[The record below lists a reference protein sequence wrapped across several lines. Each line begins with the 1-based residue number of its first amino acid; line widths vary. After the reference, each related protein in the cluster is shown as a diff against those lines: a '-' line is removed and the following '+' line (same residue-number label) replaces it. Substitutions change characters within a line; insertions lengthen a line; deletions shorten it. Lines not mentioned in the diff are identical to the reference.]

1 MLMDRAETVASV
13 RLTAGIGLICNLFL
27 SAAKFIAGFLST
39 SQALIADAVH
49 SLSDL
54 AGDLALIV
62 GVRFWSAPPDKSHP
76 YGHARIETIV
86 SAMMA
91 LSLLLVGAWI
101 AWNALSSQHDYG
113 GSVPSMGMPAMVV
126 SAISILLKETLFQW
140 TIHRARIM
148 RSSALETSAWH
159 HRSDALSSLPVF
171 AAIAVAFFFPEWRFV
186 DNAGALVVAVFII
199 CSAWKLLKPA
209 LFELSDTEMTDTSIV
224 RNLCLSIPG
233 ALDVHA
239 IRSRKTGPGFLLDM
253 HVLVNSETTV
263 LEGHRIAEEIRKQL
277 ISSELGIA
285 DAVIHIE
292 PYNETEQQEAL
303 AGLMQQKGN

>member
-1 MLMDRAETVASV
+1 MERAPFMNRAETVTAV
-13 RLTAGIGLICNLFL
+13 RHTAGAGLVCNLL
-27 SAAKFIAGFLST
+27 LAAAKFIAGFLSA

-62 GVRFWSAPPDKSHP
+62 GVRFWSAPPDRSHP

-86 SAMMA
+86 SAAMA
-91 LSLLLVGAWI
+91 LILLLVGVWI
-101 AWNALSSQHDYG
+101 GWNALSSQHDYG
-113 GSVPSMGMPAMVV
+113 GSAQSMGMPALIV
-126 SAISILLKETLFQW
+126 SAASILVKEALFQW
-140 TIHRARIM
+140 TRRRARIV

-171 AAIAVAFFFPEWRFV
+171 AAITVAFFFPEWRFV
-186 DNAGALVVAVFII
+186 DNAGALIVAAFIV

-209 LFELSDTEMTDTSIV
+209 LFELSDTEMSDTAPI
-224 RNLCLSIPG
+224 RALCLSMPG

-253 HVLVNSETTV
+253 HVLVDPETTV
-263 LEGHRIAEEIRKQL
+263 LNAHRIAEEIRNRL

-292 PYNETEQQEAL
+292 PYNEAEQQEASAAL
-303 AGLMQQKGN
+303 Q